1 MAHLEEVKGLVLSVR
16 KHRERDFLLKLFT
29 YEYGKLMFFVRG
41 TKNPNNKLKPA
52 LQNFTQATYIA
63 DIRSSGLSFVR
74 DSKHVTPFSSIQQD
88 IFKNA
93 YATYILQLADAAIE
107 DRQVDPGLYEQLN
120 RGLKA
125 INDDLD
131 PEIIMNIFEI
141 RFLRYFGV
149 MPELRGCVICGITEG
164 AFDYSSIHH
173 GLLCPK
179 HFHEDE
185 RRYHASPKAIH
196 FIRLFSVISFDKINS
211 ITIKEETKKE
221 IRAVIDQ
228 LYDELV
234 GIKLKSRKF
243 IDSMKEWEN
252 MLKPA
257 SKSKDE
263 KK

>member
-1 MAHLEEVKGLVLSVR
+1 VAQLEEVQGLVLSVR
-16 KHRERDFLLKLFT
+16 KHRERDFLVKLFIR
-29 YEYGKLMFFVRG
+29 EYGKLMFFVRG

-52 LQNFTQATYIA
+52 IQPFTQATYIA
-63 DIRSSGLSFVR
+63 DIRDTGLSFLR
-74 DSKHVTPFSSIQQD
+74 DSKLVSPFSSIQQD

-93 YATYILQLADAAIE
+93 YGTYVLQLADAALE
-107 DRQVDPGLYEQLN
+107 DRQVDPGLFEQLVL
-120 RGLKA
+120 GLEA
-125 INDDLD
+125 IDEGLD
-131 PEIIMNIFEI
+131 AEVIMNIFEI

-149 MPELRGCVICGITEG
+149 MPELRGCVICGVTEG
-164 AFDYSSIHH
+164 AFDYSSLHH

-179 HFHEDE
+179 HFYEDE

-211 ITIKEETKKE
+211 IAVKDETKKE

-234 GIKLKSRKF
+234 GIRLKSRKF

-252 MLKPA
+252 MMKPPTD
-257 SKSKDE
+257 SIE
-263 KK
+263 